1 MAVKINFKE
10 IKIYKDIAKTK
21 VAVVDIQEGVA
32 NDLYEK
38 GQGIGFHALA
48 LKIYNADGEIEL
60 DDKEYE
66 LLMAYAN
73 QMCTPAIID
82 AFNAFKNE
90 ALNNIEEEK

>member
-1 MAVKINFKE
+1 MVKINFKE

-21 VAVVDIQEGVA
+21 VAVVDKQEEVA

-82 AFNAFKNE
+82 A
-90 ALNNIEEEK
+90 LQSLGNNQKE

>member
-1 MAVKINFKE
+1 MAVRINFKE

-21 VAVVDIQEGVA
+21 VAVVDIQEEAA

-48 LKIYNADGEIEL
+48 LKIYNANGEIEL
-60 DDKEYE
+60 DDKEYG

-82 AFNAFKNE
+82 ALQSLGNNKNE
-90 ALNNIEEEK
+90 

>member
-21 VAVVDIQEGVA
+21 VAVLDIQEEVA

-48 LKIYNADGEIEL
+48 LKIYNADGEVEL
-60 DDKEYE
+60 DDKEYG

-73 QMCTPAIID
+73 QMCTPAVID
-82 AFNAFKNE
+82 ALQSLGNNKNE
-90 ALNNIEEEK
+90 

>member
-21 VAVVDIQEGVA
+21 VAVVNIQEEVA

-60 DDKEYE
+60 DEKEYG

-82 AFNAFKNE
+82 ALQSLGNNQNE
-90 ALNNIEEEK
+90 

>member
-1 MAVKINFKE
+1 MVKINFKE

-21 VAVVDIQEGVA
+21 VAVVDIQEEVA

-82 AFNAFKNE
+82 ALQSLGNNKNE
-90 ALNNIEEEK
+90 

>member
-1 MAVKINFKE
+1 MNK
-10 IKIYKDIAKTK
+10 
-21 VAVVDIQEGVA
+21 QEEVA

-48 LKIYNADGEIEL
+48 LKIYNANGEIEL

-73 QMCTPAIID
+73 QMCTPAVID
-82 AFNAFKNE
+82 ALQS
-90 ALNNIEEEK
+90 LNNNKNG

>member
-1 MAVKINFKE
+1 MAVKINFKK

-21 VAVVDIQEGVA
+21 VAVVDKQEEVA

-38 GQGIGFHALA
+38 GTGIKFHALA
-48 LKIYNADGEIEL
+48 LKIYNANGEIEL
-60 DDKEYE
+60 DDKEYG

-82 AFNAFKNE
+82 ALQSLGNNKNE
-90 ALNNIEEEK
+90 

>member
-21 VAVVDIQEGVA
+21 VEVIDMQDEVA
-32 NDLYEK
+32 NTLYEK
-38 GQGIGFHALA
+38 GVGIGFHALA
-48 LKIYNADGEIEL
+48 LKIYNAQGEIEL
-60 DDKEYE
+60 DEKEYA

-82 AFNAFKNE
+82 ALQSLGNNKNE
-90 ALNNIEEEK
+90 

>member
-21 VAVVDIQEGVA
+21 VAVLDIQEEVA

-60 DDKEYE
+60 DEKEYG

-73 QMCTPAIID
+73 QMCTPAVID
-82 AFNAFKNE
+82 ALQSLGNNKNE
-90 ALNNIEEEK
+90 

>member
-21 VAVVDIQEGVA
+21 VAVLDIQEEVA

-60 DDKEYE
+60 DEKEYG

-82 AFNAFKNE
+82 ALQSLGNNKNE
-90 ALNNIEEEK
+90 

>member
-21 VAVVDIQEGVA
+21 VAVVDIQEEVA

-73 QMCTPAIID
+73 QMCTPAVID
-82 AFNAFKNE
+82 ALQSLGNNKNE
-90 ALNNIEEEK
+90 

>member
-1 MAVKINFKE
+1 MVKINFKE

-21 VAVVDIQEGVA
+21 VAVVNIQEEVA

-48 LKIYNADGEIEL
+48 LKIYGSQGEIEL
-60 DDKEYE
+60 SGEEYN
-66 LLMAYAN
+66 LLLAYAN

-82 AFNAFKNE
+82 AFNALKNE

>member
-1 MAVKINFKE
+1 MVKINFKE
-10 IKIYKDIAKTK
+10 IKIYKDITKTK
-21 VAVVDIQEGVA
+21 VAVVDKQEEVA

-48 LKIYNADGEIEL
+48 LKIYNAQGEIEL
-60 DDKEYE
+60 DEKEYE

-82 AFNAFKNE
+82 A
-90 ALNNIEEEK
+90 LQSLGNNQKE

>member
-1 MAVKINFKE
+1 MVKINFKE
-10 IKIYKDIAKTK
+10 ITVYKDIAKTK
-21 VAVVDIQEGVA
+21 VAVVNIQEGVA

-60 DDKEYE
+60 DDKEYG

-82 AFNAFKNE
+82 TLQSLGNNKNE
-90 ALNNIEEEK
+90 

>member
-21 VAVVDIQEGVA
+21 VAVVDKQEEVA

-48 LKIYNADGEIEL
+48 LKIYNANGEIEL
-60 DDKEYE
+60 DDKEYG

-82 AFNAFKNE
+82 ALQSLGNNKNE
-90 ALNNIEEEK
+90 

>member
-21 VAVVDIQEGVA
+21 VAVVDIQEEAA

-48 LKIYNADGEIEL
+48 LKIYNAQGEIEL
-60 DDKEYE
+60 DEKEYA

-82 AFNAFKNE
+82 AFNALKNE
-90 ALNNIEEEK
+90 ES

>member
-21 VAVVDIQEGVA
+21 VAVVNIQEEVA

-38 GQGIGFHALA
+38 GLGIGFHALA
-48 LKIYNADGEIEL
+48 LKIYNANGEIEL
-60 DDKEYE
+60 DDKEYG

-73 QMCTPAIID
+73 QMCTPAVID
-82 AFNAFKNE
+82 ALQSLGNNKNE
-90 ALNNIEEEK
+90 

>member
-10 IKIYKDIAKTK
+10 IKIYKDIPKTK
-21 VAVVDIQEGVA
+21 IALVDIQEEVA

-48 LKIYNADGEIEL
+48 LKIYNADGEIML
-60 DDKEYE
+60 DDKEYG

-73 QMCTPAIID
+73 QMCTPAVID
-82 AFNAFKNE
+82 ALQSLGNDQNE
-90 ALNNIEEEK
+90 

>member
-1 MAVKINFKE
+1 MAVKINFKK

-21 VAVVDIQEGVA
+21 VAVVDKQEEVA

-38 GQGIGFHALA
+38 GTGIGFHALA
-48 LKIYNADGEIEL
+48 LKIYNANGEIEL
-60 DDKEYE
+60 DDKEYG

-82 AFNAFKNE
+82 ALQSLGNNKNE
-90 ALNNIEEEK
+90 

>member
-1 MAVKINFKE
+1 MVKINFKE

-21 VAVVDIQEGVA
+21 SEVVDMQDEVA
-32 NDLYEK
+32 NAMYEK

-48 LKIYNADGEIEL
+48 LKIYNANGEIEL
-60 DDKEYE
+60 DDKEYG

-73 QMCTPAIID
+73 QMGTPAIID

-90 ALNNIEEEK
+90 ES

>member
-21 VAVVDIQEGVA
+21 VAVVDKQEEVA

-48 LKIYNADGEIEL
+48 MKIYNADGEVEL
-60 DDKEYE
+60 DEKEYG

-82 AFNAFKNE
+82 ALQSLGNNKNE
-90 ALNNIEEEK
+90 